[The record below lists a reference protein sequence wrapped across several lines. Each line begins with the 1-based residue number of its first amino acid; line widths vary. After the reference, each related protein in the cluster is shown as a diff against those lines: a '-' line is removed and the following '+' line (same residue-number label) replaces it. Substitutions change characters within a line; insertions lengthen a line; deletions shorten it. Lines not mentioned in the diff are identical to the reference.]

1 MKSLLMVLA
10 SLLIFMSC
18 NKEED
23 RDPNSNTAT
32 LTFGHYYGF
41 CQGEEC
47 IEIFKLTNS
56 ELSEDTTDQY
66 PGQQF
71 YNGMF
76 IALSQEKFELT
87 KDLLDHFPQDL
98 FSENDS
104 IIGMPDAGDWG
115 GYYIE
120 YNDGIRHRS
129 WLMDKMQSNVP
140 TKYHSFMDQMDQK
153 ILLLK

>member
-1 MKSLLMVLA
+1 
-10 SLLIFMSC
+10 
-18 NKEED
+18 
-23 RDPNSNTAT
+23 
-32 LTFGHYYGF
+32 
-41 CQGEEC
+41 
-47 IEIFKLTNS
+47 
-56 ELSEDTTDQY
+56 LSEDTTDQY

-129 WLMDKMQSNVP
+129 WLMDKMKSNVP